1 MKYNVWNAIAYE
13 VTNILIEFD
22 PRWLNNWWIQLLRKN
37 CIPDWVEWKTEQT
50 LKKVDK
56 QIESLQKSWKEEDDR
71 LYVKPV
77 VREYAPD
84 GSKAQD
90 LLGGT
95 IQISAPWYKP
105 TTSDTTRTTPA
116 QQESNH
122 GDE

>member
-22 PRWLNNWWIQLLRKN
+22 PRWLNHWWIQLLRKN

-56 QIESLQKSWKEEDDR
+56 QVEALQKSWKEEDDR
-71 LYVKPV
+71 LYVKPII
-77 VREYAPD
+77 REYAPD

-95 IQISAPWYKP
+95 IQITAPWYRP
-105 TTSDTTRTTPA
+105 TTNTASTH
-116 QQESNH
+116 QEEPDLGN
-122 GDE
+122 G